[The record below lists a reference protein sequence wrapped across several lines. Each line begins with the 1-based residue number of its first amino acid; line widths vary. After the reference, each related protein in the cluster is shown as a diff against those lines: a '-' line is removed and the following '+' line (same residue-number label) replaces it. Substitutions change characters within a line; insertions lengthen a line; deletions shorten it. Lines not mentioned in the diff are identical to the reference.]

1 VTKILHIEKKL
12 SYQGTTNRRTD
23 KADGEDPIGYKIY
36 LNKDNNS
43 IEDVPKVR
51 NLWDLTLTP
60 VTNNEY
66 S

>member
-1 VTKILHIEKKL
+1 
-12 SYQGTTNRRTD
+12 
-23 KADGEDPIGYKIY
+23 
-36 LNKDNNS
+36 LNKDNKS
-43 IEDVPKVR
+43 LEDVPKVR